1 MCEYIS
7 GRLTRIVKKFLQVR
21 LRSLTLLLMTAVIIS
36 EAHCVYAKEGNND
49 ANLQLYAQAA
59 VLMDA
64 DSGRVLYGK
73 NENEILPM
81 ASTTKIM
88 TCILALEYGNPD
100 DIVEVS
106 AYAASMPKVK
116 LYMQQGEQ
124 YRLGDLLYS
133 LMLESHNDSA
143 VAVAEAVGGSVEQFA
158 AMMNQKARDIGCY
171 DTFFITP
178 NGLDAMVSDTG
189 RIHSTTA
196 ADLAKIMAYCVTDSE
211 AKDEFLKITRTIEYD
226 FCDVSGKRSFHCN
239 NHNNFLNMMDEALS
253 GKTGFTNKAG
263 YCYVGAIESEGR
275 IYTVALLACGW
286 PNNKTYKW
294 SDMKKL
300 AQYGMEHFQYRDI
313 YEEIRFDDIPVAE
326 GIAGR
331 NATPYERA
339 YVSVSLED
347 SDEKSLRY
355 LLCGEDKIEVKTNLA
370 DRLEAPVHAGEN
382 VGQVSYYLN
391 GELIKAYTIVTTED
405 VEKTSYFWTFKYIFK
420 LYFHIFSYF

>member
-1 MCEYIS
+1 MCENNG

-21 LRSLTLLLMTAVIIS
+21 LQSLALLLMTTVIIS
-36 EAHCVYAKEGNND
+36 ETLCAYAKEDSNVTE
-49 ANLQLYAQAA
+49 LQLYAQAA

-73 NENEILPM
+73 NEKEILPM

-88 TCILALEYGNPD
+88 TCILALEYGNMD

-143 VAVAEAVGGSVEQFA
+143 VAIAEAVGGSVEQFA

-178 NGLDAMVSDTG
+178 NGLDATVSDTG

-211 AKDEFLKITRTIEYD
+211 AKDEFLKITRTWEYD
-226 FCDVSGKRSFHCN
+226 FCDVSGARSFHCN

-275 IYTVALLACGW
+275 VYTVALLACGW

-313 YEEIRFDDIPVAE
+313 YEEVRFDDIPVTE
-326 GIAGR
+326 GIAGE
-331 NATPYERA
+331 NATPYEKA
-339 YVSVSLED
+339 YAAVSLEEPD
-347 SDEKSLRY
+347 RKSLRY
-355 LLCGEDKIEVKTNLA
+355 LLCDEDKIEVKTNLA
-370 DRLEAPVHAGEN
+370 DCLEAPVHIGDN

-391 GELIKAYTIVTTED
+391 GELIKAYTVITTEEI
-405 VEKTSYFWTFKYIFK
+405 EKTSYFWIFKYIVK

>member
-1 MCEYIS
+1 MCEYNN
-7 GRLTRIVKKFLQVR
+7 GRLTRIVKKFLQFR
-21 LRSLTLLLMTAVIIS
+21 LQRLTLLLMTAVIIS
-36 EAHCVYAKEGNND
+36 EAFCAYAKEGNNGTD
-49 ANLQLYAQAA
+49 MQLYAQAA

-64 DSGRVLYGK
+64 DSGRVLFGK
-73 NENEILPM
+73 NEKEILPM

-106 AYAASMPKVK
+106 AYAAGMPKVK

-133 LMLESHNDSA
+133 MMLESHNDSA
-143 VAVAEAVGGSVEQFA
+143 VAIAEAVGGSVEQFA
-158 AMMNQKARDIGCY
+158 AMMNRKARDIGCY

-178 NGLDAMVSDTG
+178 NGLDAVVSDTG

-196 ADLAKIMAYCVTDSE
+196 ADLAKIMAYCVTDSA
-211 AKDEFLKITRTIEYD
+211 AKDEFIAITRAKEYD
-226 FCDVSGKRSFHCN
+226 FCDISGARSFHCN
-239 NHNNFLNMMDEALS
+239 NHNSFLSMMDESLS

-300 AQYGMEHFQYRDI
+300 AQYGMEHYQYRDI
-313 YEEIRFDDIPVAE
+313 YEELRFDDIPVTD
-326 GIAGR
+326 GIAGE
-331 NATPYERA
+331 NATPYKKA
-339 YVSVSLED
+339 YAAVSLED
-347 SDEKSLRY
+347 PDVKSLQY
-355 LLCGEDKIEVKTNLA
+355 LLCDEDEIEVKTSLA
-370 DRLEAPVHAGEN
+370 DSLKAPVHIGDD

-391 GELIKAYTIVTTED
+391 GELIKAYTIVTTEEI
-405 VEKTSYFWTFKYIFK
+405 EKTSYFWILKYILK

>member
-1 MCEYIS
+1 MREYNS
-7 GRLTRIVKKFLQVR
+7 GRVTRIVKKFLKVR
-21 LRSLTLLLMTAVIIS
+21 LRSLTLLLMTAIIIS
-36 EAHCVYAKEGNND
+36 GAFCVYAKEGSND
-49 ANLQLYAQAA
+49 NMQLYAQAA
-59 VLMDA
+59 VLLDA

-116 LYMQQGEQ
+116 LYMKQGEQ

-143 VAVAEAVGGSVEQFA
+143 IVIAEAVGGSVEQFA

-178 NGLDAMVSDTG
+178 NGLDATVSDTG

-211 AKDEFLKITRTIEYD
+211 ARDEFLEITRTMEYS
-226 FCDVSGKRSFHCN
+226 FCDVSGARSFHCN
-239 NHNNFLNMMDEALS
+239 NHNSFLNMMDEALT

-275 IYTVALLACGW
+275 TYTIALLACGW

-300 AQYGMEHFQYRDI
+300 AQYGMDNYNYRDI
-313 YEEIRFDDIPVAE
+313 YEEMKFDDIPVME
-326 GIAGR
+326 GIAGE
-331 NATPYERA
+331 NATPYEQA
-339 YVSVSLED
+339 YTSVSLDNKEN
-347 SDEKSLRY
+347 SLRY
-355 LLCGEDKIEVKTNLA
+355 LLCDEDKVEVKTNLA
-370 DRLEAPVHAGEN
+370 DNLKAPVYEGQKAGE
-382 VGQVSYYLN
+382 VSYYLN
-391 GELIKAYTIVTTED
+391 GELIKAYTVVTTKE
-405 VEKTSYFWTFKYIFK
+405 VEKTNYFWTLKYIIK
-420 LYFHIFSYF
+420 HYFHIFKK

>member
-1 MCEYIS
+1 MCEYNS
-7 GRLTRIVKKFLQVR
+7 GRLTRIAKKFLQVR
-21 LRSLTLLLMTAVIIS
+21 QRSLALLLMTAVIIS
-36 EAHCVYAKEGNND
+36 ETICVYAKEDNKD
-49 ANLQLYAQAA
+49 ADLQLYAQAA

-73 NENEILPM
+73 NENDILPM

-88 TCILALEYGNPD
+88 TCILALEYGNRD

-143 VAVAEAVGGSVEQFA
+143 VAIAEAVGGSVEQFA

-196 ADLAKIMAYCVTDSE
+196 ADLAKIMAYCVTDSK
-211 AKDEFLKITRTIEYD
+211 AKDEFLKITRTMEYD
-226 FCDVSGKRSFHCN
+226 FYDVSGKRSFHCN

-300 AQYGMEHFQYRDI
+300 AQYGMEHFQYRNI
-313 YEEIRFDDIPVAE
+313 YEEIRFDDILVAE
-326 GIAGR
+326 GIAER
-331 NATPYERA
+331 NATPYEKA

-355 LLCGEDKIEVKTNLA
+355 LLCDEDKIEVKTNLA
-370 DRLEAPVHAGEN
+370 DRLEAPVHTGEN

-391 GELIKAYTIVTTED
+391 GELIKAYSIITTEN

>member
-1 MCEYIS
+1 M
-7 GRLTRIVKKFLQVR
+7 KKFLQVR
-21 LRSLTLLLMTAVIIS
+21 LQSLTFLLMTAVIIS
-36 EAHCVYAKEGNND
+36 GALCAYAKEGNNG
-49 ANLQLYAQAA
+49 AELKLYAQAA

-73 NENEILPM
+73 NEKEILPM

-88 TCILALEYGNPD
+88 TCILALEYGNMD

-143 VAVAEAVGGSVEQFA
+143 VAIAEAVGGSVEQFA

-178 NGLDAMVSDTG
+178 NGLDATVSDTG

-211 AKDEFLKITRTIEYD
+211 AKDEFLKITRTREYD
-226 FCDVSGKRSFHCN
+226 FCDVSETRSFHCN

-275 IYTVALLACGW
+275 VYTVALLACGW

-300 AQYGMEHFQYRDI
+300 AQYGMENFQYRDI
-313 YEEIRFDDIPVAE
+313 YEEVRFDDIPVTE

-331 NATPYERA
+331 NATPYEKA
-339 YVSVSLED
+339 YASVSFEE

-355 LLCGEDKIEVKTNLA
+355 LLCDEDEIEVKTSLA
-370 DRLEAPVHAGEN
+370 DSLKAPVHIGDK

-391 GELIKAYTIVTTED
+391 GELIKAYTIVTNEEI
-405 VEKTSYFWTFKYIFK
+405 EKTSYLWILKYILK